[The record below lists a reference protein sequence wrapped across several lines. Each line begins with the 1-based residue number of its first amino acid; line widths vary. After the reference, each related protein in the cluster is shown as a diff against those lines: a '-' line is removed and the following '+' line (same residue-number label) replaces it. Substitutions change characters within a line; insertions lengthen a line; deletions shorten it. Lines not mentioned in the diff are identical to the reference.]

1 MRLKVLYILPPTR
14 SYAGIERVID
24 EICSEIAGRYG
35 GEIDLDVLYTSAYKG
50 ANDHP
55 AYNKIQHCV
64 RGRLDLM
71 RTVRR
76 VARRKDYQL
85 VVVPQ
90 VESTVLYW
98 LSCLGTGKK
107 FVLYLHGNP
116 RCEMSH
122 LKAKIMFFVMR
133 TVVLRRLAAVFGT
146 SPKQL
151 RSFRALFPHR
161 APHFWVPNPVR
172 TFDDA
177 DQQRPPGEGVTFVK
191 VGRFAYQKGHDI
203 LLRAF
208 AQVHAARG
216 QARLV
221 LVGYGADEPALRAQ
235 ITALGLDE
243 AVRIAYLPHS
253 PGPAL
258 AAADVYVSASRWEGW
273 SLAIC
278 EALRFGLPVVAT
290 DCEFGPSDILTD
302 PRLGRLTPPGDEAA
316 LAAGMIHYCDHLEEA
331 RADAAFRRAY
341 VQRFDAGAVV
351 HVHAEALAAA
361 ARRPARPQAYRAT
374 GGAWD
379 EATPVSPAPV
389 GSALADLP
397 GA

>member
-1 MRLKVLYILPPTR
+1 MRLKVLYILPPTK

-24 EICSEIAGRYG
+24 EICSELAQKYG
-35 GEIDLDVLYTSAYKG
+35 AEIDLDVLYTSAYKG
-50 ANDHP
+50 ANDRP
-55 AYNKIQHCV
+55 AYNKIQENV

-76 VARRKDYQL
+76 IARRKDYQL

-98 LSCLGTGKK
+98 VSCLGTGRK

-133 TVVLRRLAAVFGT
+133 AVVLHRLAAVFGT

-151 RSFRALFPHR
+151 RAFRAMFPHR
-161 APHFWVPNPVR
+161 APHYWVPNPVR
-172 TFDDA
+172 TFDDVA
-177 DQQRPPGEGVTFVK
+177 LERSASEAVTFVK

-203 LLRAF
+203 LVRAF
-208 AQVHAARG
+208 ARVHAARPN
-216 QARLV
+216 ARLV
-221 LVGYGADEPALRAQ
+221 LVGYGAGEPALREQ
-235 ITALGLDE
+235 IETLGLRDV
-243 AVRIAYLPHS
+243 VRIEHLPHS
-253 PGPAL
+253 PEPAL

-302 PRLGRLTPPGDEAA
+302 RRLGRLTPPGDEAA
-316 LAAGMIHYCDHLEEA
+316 LAEGMIHYFDNLEEA
-331 RADAAFRRAY
+331 REAAAYRRSY
-341 VQRFDAGAVV
+341 VERFDAGVVV
-351 HVHAEALAAA
+351 HAHADALAAA
-361 ARRPARPQAYRAT
+361 ARRRPRKPRASRAVTGAREDAAPLARPL
-374 GGAWD
+374 
-379 EATPVSPAPV
+379 AP
-389 GSALADLP
+389 ADLR

>member
-1 MRLKVLYILPPTR
+1 M
-14 SYAGIERVID
+14 
-24 EICSEIAGRYG
+24 
-35 GEIDLDVLYTSAYKG
+35 
-50 ANDHP
+50 
-55 AYNKIQHCV
+55 
-64 RGRLDLM
+64 
-71 RTVRR
+71 
-76 VARRKDYQL
+76 
-85 VVVPQ
+85 
-90 VESTVLYW
+90 
-98 LSCLGTGKK
+98 
-107 FVLYLHGNP
+107 
-116 RCEMSH
+116 
-122 LKAKIMFFVMR
+122 
-133 TVVLRRLAAVFGT
+133 
-146 SPKQL
+146 
-151 RSFRALFPHR
+151 
-161 APHFWVPNPVR
+161 PNPVR

-302 PRLGRLTPPGDEAA
+302 PRLGRLTSPGDEAA